1 MTTGLTDLDLLT
13 SYHRG
18 ENDIAEEFYMP
29 AMRRAT
35 RYDRA
40 VGFFRS
46 TAFIISWPALRDFVA
61 RGGRMRI
68 LCSQVLSPDDIG
80 ALDEGYA
87 ARVDAVL
94 AARLRVEVA
103 ALLADPEMA
112 QPSRILAALVGA
124 GVIEFRVAIWRPS
137 DEGPLSR
144 IFHDKLGFFR
154 DDAGAVVMFK
164 GSMNETWM
172 GLAADGNLESVDVAL
187 SWYDGRERERVE
199 REDAYFE
206 RIWDGTYPGL
216 VVRPFPDTAREDL
229 VRAADPDWE
238 GSLERMLPEASGGEA
253 EQAGEDED
261 PLGEGRPL
269 MDHQRDGLEA
279 WRKNGRR
286 GIFAFATGSGKTLA
300 ALVAARESITR
311 HGEIPVIV
319 VPDRT
324 LFDQWLG
331 LVTPFAE
338 RLGAMVLRVGSG
350 NHRWRDHLRAWTT
363 PGPARRI
370 VLATL
375 PTARS
380 DDFRRRLAGGARL
393 MLIADEVHRLGS
405 PAGRALLD
413 DALFGSRLGLSAT
426 PERAGDP
433 VGTAA
438 ILDYFGGVLEP
449 RFTLE
454 DAIAANVLTPYFY
467 RPHKIELSESEVEE
481 WREVSRRLARAMF
494 AGGEV
499 DDRGIPRG
507 AEMLLFERA
516 RIVKA
521 AAAKVP
527 LAVDV
532 LRAEY
537 RPGQRWIVY
546 CDSEAQ
552 LADVRSGLRAG
563 GFSPRAYTS
572 AMPAD
577 RAATISWFTDIGGI
591 LVAIRCFDEGVDIP
605 GITHA
610 LILASSKNPREF
622 IQRRGRV
629 LRKADRKTLAY
640 VHDAIV
646 VPPRPH
652 EGEDSRTDPITA
664 GELARALQ
672 FAEGAS
678 NHGAAA
684 DLLDIAIDAG
694 IDWRTM
700 FSMGVED
707 DDDD

>member
-1 MTTGLTDLDLLT
+1 
-13 SYHRG
+13 
-18 ENDIAEEFYMP
+18 
-29 AMRRAT
+29 MR
-35 RYDRA
+35 
-40 VGFFRS
+40 V
-46 TAFIISWPALRDFVA
+46 
-61 RGGRMRI
+61 
-68 LCSQVLSPDDIG
+68 LCSQVLSPEDIG
-80 ALDEGYA
+80 ALDEGYTARIDA
-87 ARVDAVL
+87 AVAT
-94 AARLRVEVA
+94 RLRAEVA
-103 ALLADPEMA
+103 TLLADSEMGRPA
-112 QPSRILAALVGA
+112 RILAALVA
-124 GVIEFRVAIWRPS
+124 SRVIEFRVAIWRPT
-137 DEGPLSR
+137 DTGPLSR

-154 DDAGAVVMFK
+154 DESGAIVMFK

-187 SWYDGRERERVE
+187 SWFGGRERDRVD
-199 REDAYFE
+199 REVGYFE
-206 RIWDGTYPGL
+206 RIWGGTYPGL
-216 VVRPFPDTAREDL
+216 IVRPFPETAREDL

-238 GSLERMLPEASGGEA
+238 GNLERMLRVDVDDEADVGD
-253 EQAGEDED
+253 DED
-261 PLGEGRPL
+261 PLGRGRRQMP
-269 MDHQRDGLEA
+269 HQRDGLAA
-279 WRKNGRR
+279 WRANDRR
-286 GIFAFATGSGKTLA
+286 GIFAFATGAGKTFA
-300 ALVAARESITR
+300 ALVAAREAITE
-311 HGEIPVIV
+311 HGDVAVIV

-324 LFDQWLG
+324 LFGQWLEQ
-331 LVTPFAE
+331 VVPFSE

-350 NHRWRDHLRAWTT
+350 NDRWRDHLHGWTAR
-363 PGPARRI
+363 GAARRI

-380 DDFRRRLAGGARL
+380 DDFRRRLAGGPHV
-393 MLIADEVHRLGS
+393 MLVVDEVHRLGS
-405 PAGRALLD
+405 RASRSLLD
-413 DALFGSRLGLSAT
+413 DAMFGPRLGLSAT
-426 PERAGDP
+426 PERAGDLA
-433 VGTAA
+433 GTAA

-449 RFTLE
+449 RFTLN
-454 DAIAANVLTPYFY
+454 DAIAADVLTPYFY
-467 RPHKIELSESEVEE
+467 RPHRVDLSHDEIED

-494 AGGEV
+494 VGSESADGS
-499 DDRGIPRG
+499 IPRS

-527 LAVDV
+527 LAAAV
-532 LRAEY
+532 LTAEY

-552 LADVRSGLRAG
+552 LADVRRALRTAG
-563 GFSPRAYTS
+563 FNPRAYTS

-577 RAATISWFTDIGGI
+577 RDATIRWFTDIGGI

-629 LRKADRKTLAY
+629 LRKADGKTLAY

-646 VPPRPH
+646 VPPPPRDGEITRP
-652 EGEDSRTDPITA
+652 DPITA

-700 FSMGVED
+700 FTMGVED
-707 DDDD
+707 RDDD

>member
-1 MTTGLTDLDLLT
+1 MTMGLDGLDLLT

-18 ENDIAEEFYMP
+18 ENNIAEEFYLP

-46 TAFIISWPALRDFVA
+46 AAFIISWPALRDFVA
-61 RGGRMRI
+61 RGGRMRV
-68 LCSQVLSPDDIG
+68 LCSQVLSPEDIG

-87 ARVDAVL
+87 ARIDVQV
-94 AARLRVEVA
+94 AARLRAEVA
-103 ALLADPEMA
+103 SLLADPEMG
-112 QPSRILAALVGA
+112 QPARILAALVGS

-137 DEGPLSR
+137 DKGPLSR

-187 SWYDGRERERVE
+187 SWFDGRERERVE

-216 VVRPFPDTAREDL
+216 IVRPFPDTARDDL

-238 GSLERMLPEASGGEA
+238 GSIERMLRDS
-253 EQAGEDED
+253 AGEPEDEGDLD
-261 PLGEGRPL
+261 PLRLGRPL
-269 MDHQRDGLEA
+269 MRHQTDGLEA
-279 WRKNGRR
+279 WRTNGRR
-286 GIFAFATGSGKTLA
+286 GIFAFATGAGKTFTALIA
-300 ALVAARESITR
+300 AEESITR
-311 HGEIPVIV
+311 YGEVPVIV

-324 LFDQWLG
+324 LFDQWLRD
-331 LVTPFAE
+331 VIPFAD
-338 RLGAMVLRVGSG
+338 RLDARLLRVGSG
-350 NHRWRDHLRAWTT
+350 NNRWRDYLRSWTA
-363 PGPARRI
+363 PGAGRRI

-380 DDFRRRLAGGARL
+380 EDFRRRLAGGRHL
-393 MLIADEVHRLGS
+393 LLIGDEAHRLGS
-405 PAGRALLD
+405 RGGQALLD
-413 DALFGSRLGLSAT
+413 EALFGPRLGLSAT
-426 PERAGDP
+426 PERAGDQ

-438 ILDYFGGVLEP
+438 ILGFFGGVLEP
-449 RFTLE
+449 RFTLD
-454 DAIAANVLTPYFY
+454 DAIAADVLTPYFY
-467 RPHKIELSESEVEE
+467 RPHRVELSDDEIEQ

-494 AGGEV
+494 AGGEPA
-499 DDRGIPRG
+499 DGGIPRS

-527 LAVDV
+527 LAVDI
-532 LRAEY
+532 LSAEY

-552 LADVRSGLRAG
+552 LADVRGALRAA
-563 GFSPRAYTS
+563 GFTPRAYTS

-577 RAATISWFTDIGGI
+577 REATIRWFTEIGGV

-629 LRKADRKTLAY
+629 LRKADGKTLAY

-646 VPPRPH
+646 VPPPPRA
-652 EGEDSRTDPITA
+652 GEDAQPDPITA
-664 GELARALQ
+664 GELSRALQ
-672 FAEGAS
+672 FAQGAS

-707 DDDD
+707 QDDD